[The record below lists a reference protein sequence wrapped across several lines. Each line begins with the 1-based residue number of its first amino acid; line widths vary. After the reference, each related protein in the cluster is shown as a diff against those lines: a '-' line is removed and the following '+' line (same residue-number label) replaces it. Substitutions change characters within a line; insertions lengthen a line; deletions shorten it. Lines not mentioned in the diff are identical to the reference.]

1 MLVFEAC
8 QAGMLHGD
16 PTMTAA
22 SLQNASPHWLPRQP
36 KGALD
41 HIPGDEGLPLVGN
54 TFKLLADPIGFA
66 ERMAARYGP
75 VYRSNALGG
84 TGVTLLGPDANE
96 LILFDRDKIFS
107 SEQGWGPILNLLFP
121 RGLMLMDFD
130 KHRADRKAL
139 SVAFK
144 PEPMRHYAAELDAGI
159 AAAVGGWAGQTLR
172 FYDAV
177 KKLTL
182 DLAATSFLGVPLGA
196 EADKINQA
204 FVDEVQASVSP
215 IRKPWPGTQM
225 RKGVRARAY
234 LVDFF
239 EREIPARRTGTGQD
253 FFSQFCRAT
262 DDDGAPLTALAIA
275 DHMNFLMMAAHDTIT
290 SSATSLVMLLARNP
304 DWQERLREEVA
315 ALDPAVPLT
324 EQLDRLVL
332 TEYAFK
338 ESLRMMPPVP
348 SIPRRALKDFSFG
361 GFDIP
366 AGTNVGTGIIY
377 THRMAEHWPDPD
389 RFDPLRFTPEAS
401 KGRHR
406 FAWVPFGGGAHMCI
420 GLHFATMQMRL
431 LIAHLLTRYRI
442 EAAAGS
448 GDAWQVF
455 PIPRPKDGLPVTFV
469 PLASP

>member
-1 MLVFEAC
+1 MSHA
-8 QAGMLHGD
+8 M
-16 PTMTAA
+16 
-22 SLQNASPHWLPRQP
+22 LQNASAHWLPRQQ

-41 HIPGDEGLPLVGN
+41 HIPGNYGLPFVGN
-54 TFKLLADPIGFA
+54 TFKLLADPIAFS
-66 ERMAARYGP
+66 ENMAARYGP
-75 VYRSNALGG
+75 VYRNRALGG
-84 TGVTLLGPDANE
+84 TGINLLGPDANE
-96 LILFDRDKIFS
+96 LVLFDRDKIFS
-107 SEQGWGPILNLLFP
+107 SEQGWGPVLNLLFP

-130 KHRADRKAL
+130 KHRADRKTL

-144 PEPMRHYAAELDAGI
+144 PEPMRHYATELDTGI
-159 AAAVGGWAGQTLR
+159 KAAIGGWAGQTLR

-196 EADKINQA
+196 EADRINQA

-215 IRKPWPGTQM
+215 IRNPWPGTQM
-225 RKGVRARAY
+225 RKGVKARAY

-239 EREIPARRTGTGQD
+239 EREIPARRTGDGQD

-262 DDDGAPLTALAIA
+262 DDDGAPLSALAIA

-304 DWQERLREEVA
+304 EWQERLREEVA
-315 ALDPAVPLT
+315 ALDPAMPLT
-324 EQLDRLVL
+324 EQLDRLIL

-361 GFDIP
+361 GYDIP
-366 AGTNVGTGIIY
+366 AGTSVGTAITY
-377 THRMAEHWPDPD
+377 THRMAEYWPDPD
-389 RFDPLRFTPEAS
+389 KFDPLRFTPEAS

-469 PLASP
+469 PLATP

>member
-1 MLVFEAC
+1 MSHA
-8 QAGMLHGD
+8 M
-16 PTMTAA
+16 
-22 SLQNASPHWLPRQP
+22 LQNASPHWLPRQP

-41 HIPGDEGLPLVGN
+41 HIPGSNGLPFVGN
-54 TFKLLADPIGFA
+54 TFKLLADPIAFS
-66 ERMAARYGP
+66 ENMAARYGP
-75 VYRSNALGG
+75 IYRNRALGG
-84 TGVTLLGPDANE
+84 TGVNLLGPDANE
-96 LILFDRDKIFS
+96 LVLFDRDKIFS
-107 SEQGWGPILNLLFP
+107 SEQGWGPLLNMLFP

-144 PEPMRHYAAELDAGI
+144 PEPMRHYATELDAGI
-159 AAAVGGWAGQTLR
+159 EAAIGGWAGQTLR
-172 FYDAV
+172 FYDVV

-196 EADKINQA
+196 EADRINQA

-225 RKGVRARAY
+225 RKGVKARAY

-239 EREIPARRTGTGQD
+239 EREIPARRTGDGQD

-304 DWQERLREEVA
+304 EWQERLREEVA
-315 ALDPAVPLT
+315 ALDPDVPLT

-361 GFDIP
+361 GYDIP
-366 AGTNVGTGIIY
+366 AGTSVGVGITY
-377 THRMAEHWPDPD
+377 THHMTEYWPDPD
-389 RFDPLRFTPEAS
+389 RFDPMRFTPEAS

-431 LIAHLLTRYRI
+431 LIAHLLMRYRI
-442 EAAAGS
+442 EAAQGS

-469 PLASP
+469 PLASG

>member
-1 MLVFEAC
+1 MSHA
-8 QAGMLHGD
+8 M
-16 PTMTAA
+16 
-22 SLQNASPHWLPRQP
+22 LQNASAHWLPRQQ

-41 HIPGDEGLPLVGN
+41 HIPGNYGLPFVGN
-54 TFKLLADPIGFA
+54 TFKLLADPIAFS
-66 ERMAARYGP
+66 ENMAARYGP
-75 VYRSNALGG
+75 VYRNRALGG
-84 TGVTLLGPDANE
+84 TGINLLGPDANE
-96 LILFDRDKIFS
+96 LVLFDRDKIFS
-107 SEQGWGPILNLLFP
+107 SEQGWGPVLNLLFP

-130 KHRADRKAL
+130 KHRADRKTL

-144 PEPMRHYAAELDAGI
+144 PEPMRHYATELDTGI
-159 AAAVGGWAGQTLR
+159 KAAIGGWAGQTLR

-196 EADKINQA
+196 EADRINQA

-215 IRKPWPGTQM
+215 IRNPWPGTQM
-225 RKGVRARAY
+225 RKGVKARAY

-239 EREIPARRTGTGQD
+239 EREIPARRTGDGQD

-262 DDDGAPLTALAIA
+262 DDEGAPLTALAIA

-304 DWQERLREEVA
+304 EWQERLREEVA
-315 ALDPAVPLT
+315 ALDTALPLT
-324 EQLDRLVL
+324 EQLDRLIL

-361 GFDIP
+361 GYDIP
-366 AGTNVGTGIIY
+366 AGTSVGTAITY
-377 THRMAEHWPDPD
+377 THRMAEYWPDPD
-389 RFDPLRFTPEAS
+389 KFDPLRFTPEAS

-469 PLASP
+469 PLATP

>member
-1 MLVFEAC
+1 MSHAV
-8 QAGMLHGD
+8 
-16 PTMTAA
+16 
-22 SLQNASPHWLPRQP
+22 LQNASPHWLPRQS

-41 HIPGDEGLPLVGN
+41 HIPGSYGLPLVGN
-54 TFKLLADPIGFA
+54 TFKLLADPIAFS
-66 ERMAARYGP
+66 ENMAAQYGP
-75 VYRSNALGG
+75 VYRNRALGG
-84 TGVTLLGPDANE
+84 IGVTLLGPDANE
-96 LILFDRDKIFS
+96 LVLFDRDKIFS

-130 KHRADRKAL
+130 KHRADRKTL

-144 PEPMRHYAAELDAGI
+144 PEPMRHYTRELDAGI
-159 AAAVGGWAGQTLR
+159 KAAVGNWSGQTVR
-172 FYDAV
+172 FYDVV

-196 EADKINQA
+196 EADRINQA

-225 RKGVRARAY
+225 RKGVKARAY

-239 EREIPARRTGTGQD
+239 EREIPARRNGDGQD

-304 DWQERLREEVA
+304 EWQERLREEVV

-361 GFDIP
+361 GYDIP
-366 AGTNVGTGIIY
+366 AGTSVGTAITY

-431 LIAHLLTRYRI
+431 LIAHLLMRYRI

-469 PLASP
+469 PLAST

>member
-1 MLVFEAC
+1 MSHA
-8 QAGMLHGD
+8 M
-16 PTMTAA
+16 
-22 SLQNASPHWLPRQP
+22 LQNASAHWLPRQR

-41 HIPGDEGLPLVGN
+41 HIPGNYGLPFVGN
-54 TFKLLADPIGFA
+54 TFKLLADPIAFS
-66 ERMAARYGP
+66 ETMAARYGP
-75 VYRSNALGG
+75 VYRNRALGG
-84 TGVTLLGPDANE
+84 TGVNLLGPDANE
-96 LILFDRDKIFS
+96 LVLFDRDKIFS
-107 SEQGWGPILNLLFP
+107 SEQGWGPVLNLLFP

-130 KHRADRKAL
+130 KHRADRKTL

-144 PEPMRHYAAELDAGI
+144 PEPMRHYATELDAGI
-159 AAAVGGWAGQTLR
+159 EAAIGGWAGQTLR
-172 FYDAV
+172 FYDVV

-196 EADKINQA
+196 EADRINQA

-225 RKGVRARAY
+225 RKGVKARAY

-239 EREIPARRTGTGQD
+239 EREIPARRIGDGQD

-304 DWQERLREEVA
+304 EWQERLREEVA
-315 ALDPAVPLT
+315 ALDTALPLT
-324 EQLDRLVL
+324 EQLDRLIL

-361 GFDIP
+361 GYDIP
-366 AGTNVGTGIIY
+366 AGTSVGTAITY
-377 THRMAEHWPDPD
+377 THRMPEYWPDPE

-431 LIAHLLTRYRI
+431 LIAHLLARYRI

-455 PIPRPKDGLPVTFV
+455 PIPRPKDGLPATFV
-469 PLASP
+469 PLATP

>member
-1 MLVFEAC
+1 
-8 QAGMLHGD
+8 
-16 PTMTAA
+16 
-22 SLQNASPHWLPRQP
+22 
-36 KGALD
+36 
-41 HIPGDEGLPLVGN
+41 
-54 TFKLLADPIGFA
+54 
-66 ERMAARYGP
+66 
-75 VYRSNALGG
+75 
-84 TGVTLLGPDANE
+84 
-96 LILFDRDKIFS
+96 
-107 SEQGWGPILNLLFP
+107 
-121 RGLMLMDFD
+121 
-130 KHRADRKAL
+130 
-139 SVAFK
+139 
-144 PEPMRHYAAELDAGI
+144 
-159 AAAVGGWAGQTLR
+159 
-172 FYDAV
+172 
-177 KKLTL
+177 
-182 DLAATSFLGVPLGA
+182 
-196 EADKINQA
+196 
-204 FVDEVQASVSP
+204 
-215 IRKPWPGTQM
+215 
-225 RKGVRARAY
+225 
-234 LVDFF
+234 
-239 EREIPARRTGTGQD
+239 
-253 FFSQFCRAT
+253 
-262 DDDGAPLTALAIA
+262 
-275 DHMNFLMMAAHDTIT
+275 MAAHDTIT

-304 DWQERLREEVA
+304 EWQERLREEVA
-315 ALDPAVPLT
+315 ALDTALPLT

-361 GFDIP
+361 GYDIP
-366 AGTNVGTGIIY
+366 AGTNVGVGITY

>member
-1 MLVFEAC
+1 MSHA
-8 QAGMLHGD
+8 M
-16 PTMTAA
+16 
-22 SLQNASPHWLPRQP
+22 LQNASPHWLPRQR
-36 KGALD
+36 KGVLD
-41 HIPGDEGLPLVGN
+41 HIPGSYGLPFFGN
-54 TFKLLADPIGFA
+54 TFKLLADPIAFSEG
-66 ERMAARYGP
+66 MVARYGP
-75 VYRSNALGG
+75 VYRNRALGG
-84 TGVTLLGPDANE
+84 TGVNLLGPEANE
-96 LILFDRDKIFS
+96 LVLFDRDKIFS
-107 SEQGWGPILNLLFP
+107 SEQGWGPLLNMLFP

-144 PEPMRHYAAELDAGI
+144 PEPMRHYAIELDAGI
-159 AAAVGGWAGQTLR
+159 ESAIGSWSGQTLR

-225 RKGVRARAY
+225 RKGVKARAY

-239 EREIPARRTGTGQD
+239 EREIPARRTGDGQD

-262 DDDGAPLTALAIA
+262 DDDGAPLSALAIA

-304 DWQERLREEVA
+304 EWQERLREEVA
-315 ALDPAVPLT
+315 ALDPALPLT

-361 GFDIP
+361 GYDIP
-366 AGTNVGTGIIY
+366 AGTNVGTGITY

-389 RFDPLRFTPEAS
+389 KFDPLRFTPEAS

-469 PLASP
+469 PLATP